1 MSVQIV
7 DAAYVAAHLEDEFLL
22 DLRPEFMYD
31 STHIPGAKNID
42 FWFLKTQNG
51 FTLPTRLAG
60 FVTEMGVGAND
71 PIIVYC
77 QSGQMST
84 EAVGMLEAQGFTEVR
99 HYEAGWSD
107 WASDRSRPR
116 EETPRNR

>member
-1 MSVQIV
+1 MSVLVV
-7 DAAYVAAHLEDEFLL
+7 DAEYVSAHLGEEFLL

-31 STHIPGAKNID
+31 ANHIPGAKNVD
-42 FWFLKTQNG
+42 FWFYKTQNG

-60 FVTEMGVGAND
+60 FVTDMGVGPHD

-77 QSGQMST
+77 QQGQMSA
-84 EAVGMLEAQGFTEVR
+84 EAVAMLEAQGFSAVR
-99 HYEAGWSD
+99 HYEAGWGD

-116 EETPRNR
+116 EETPRGR